1 MDKEKGHPF
10 NYHFTDE
17 DVKWMKVAVTV
28 SSGAEVSK
36 YAESKPNVGC
46 VIRRS
51 RSQGNPTLIG
61 IGWNGMMNGMM

>member
-1 MDKEKGHPF
+1 MGEEKGKLP
-10 NYHFTDE
+10 FTDTLLM
-17 DVKWMKVAVTV
+17 WMKVALTV
-28 SSGAEVSK
+28 ASRAEISE
-36 YAESKPNVGC
+36 YAKEKPNVGC